1 MKYLVE
7 FMEKAVVRRRVQ
19 CVIEADSEEEVA
31 SLAEDGDYE
40 FIDSWED
47 DDMGS
52 VEFLGIE
59 TVDEYNEED

>member
-52 VEFLGIE
+52 VEFLGVE
-59 TVDEYNEED
+59 TVEEYNEEN

>member
-19 CVIEADSEEEVA
+19 CIIEADSEDEVA

-52 VEFLGIE
+52 VEFLGVEI
-59 TVDEYNEED
+59 VDEYNEEN

>member
-19 CVIEADSEEEVA
+19 CVIEADSEEEIA

>member
-19 CVIEADSEEEVA
+19 CIIEADSEEEIS

-52 VEFLGIE
+52 VEFLGVE
-59 TVDEYNEED
+59 TVEEYNEED

>member
-19 CVIEADSEEEVA
+19 CIIEADSEEEIA
-31 SLAEDGDYE
+31 TLAEDGDYE

-52 VEFLGIE
+52 LEFLGVE
-59 TVDEYNEED
+59 TVEEYNEED

>member
-19 CVIEADSEEEVA
+19 CIIEADSEDEVA

>member
-19 CVIEADSEEEVA
+19 CIIEADSEEEVA

-52 VEFLGIE
+52 VEFLGVE

>member
-19 CVIEADSEEEVA
+19 CIIEADSEEEVA

-52 VEFLGIE
+52 VEFLGVE
-59 TVDEYNEED
+59 TIDEYNEEN

>member
-52 VEFLGIE
+52 VEFLGVE

>member
-40 FIDSWED
+40 VIDSWED

-52 VEFLGIE
+52 VEFLGVE
-59 TVDEYNEED
+59 TVEEYNEEN